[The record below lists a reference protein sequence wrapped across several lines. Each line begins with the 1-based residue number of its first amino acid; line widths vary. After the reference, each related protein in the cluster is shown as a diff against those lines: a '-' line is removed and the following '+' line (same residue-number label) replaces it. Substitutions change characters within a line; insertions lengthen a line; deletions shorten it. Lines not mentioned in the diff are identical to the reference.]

1 MSSCFGRYFRLSLF
15 GQSHGPGVGITLD
28 GFPAGLEIDMEDVA
42 RQMARRAP
50 GQSALTTPRKESD
63 LPEILSGVFRGK
75 TTGQPLTCLIRN
87 ENTRSQ
93 DYGEQVDLP
102 RPGHGDYTG
111 HVRYYGFEDFRG
123 GGHFS
128 ARLTAPLVFAG
139 ALCRQYL
146 AGQGISAVCHI
157 QQLEN
162 ILDKSFLDPV
172 EPGDTPAEALPTRT
186 LPTLRPEL
194 ASQMEAAILAARAAQ
209 DSVGGVLECRIDG
222 LPAGLGAPFFDSVES
237 VLSQLMFSI
246 PAVKGIAF
254 GAGFGFASL
263 RGSQANDP
271 FRMEAGK
278 VVTATNHNGGVNGG
292 ITNGM
297 PLLFSTAVKPTP
309 SIYQPQATV
318 DLAARENATLQ
329 IQGRHDPCIAH
340 RAAAVQDCLTAL
352 CLGDLLNQALGLA
365 WQQGAGWPKEAP
377 WNTD

>member
-15 GQSHGPGVGITLD
+15 GQSHGPGVGVTLD

-172 EPGDTPAEALPTRT
+172 EPGDTPAEALPTLT

-194 ASQMEAAILAARAAQ
+194 APQMEAAILAARAEQ

-222 LPAGLGAPFFDSVES
+222 LPAGLGAPLFRQRGERA
-237 VLSQLMFSI
+237 L
-246 PAVKGIAF
+246 PADVQHSRGE
-254 GAGFGFASL
+254 GHCL
-263 RGSQANDP
+263 RG
-271 FRMEAGK
+271 
-278 VVTATNHNGGVNGG
+278 GVRALRPCGAARP
-292 ITNGM
+292 T
-297 PLLFSTAVKPTP
+297 TP
-309 SIYQPQATV
+309 SAWRRAGWSPRGT
-318 DLAARENATLQ
+318 T
-329 IQGRHDPCIAH
+329 
-340 RAAAVQDCLTAL
+340 AAAS
-352 CLGDLLNQALGLA
+352 
-365 WQQGAGWPKEAP
+365 WGASPRGAA
-377 WNTD
+377 

>member
-15 GQSHGPGVGITLD
+15 GQSHGPGVGVTLD
-28 GFPAGLEIDMEDVA
+28 GFPAGMEIDMEDVA

-172 EPGDTPAEALPTRT
+172 EPGDTPAEVLPTRT

-194 ASQMEAAILAARAAQ
+194 APQMEAAILAARAEQ
-209 DSVGGVLECRIDG
+209 DSVGGVLECRING

-271 FRMEAGK
+271 FRMEAGR
-278 VVTATNHNGGVNGG
+278 VVTQGNNCGGILGG
-292 ITNGM
+292 ITTGGSVI
-297 PLLFSTAVKPTP
+297 FRVVVRATP
-309 SIYQPQATV
+309 SIAQAQQTV
-318 DLAARENATLQ
+318 SLQRGENAELS
-329 IQGRHDPCIAH
+329 IRGRHDPCVLP
-340 RAAAVQDCLTAL
+340 RAVPVVEAMAL
-352 CLGDLLNQALGLA
+352 IGIMEL
-365 WQQGAGWPKEAP
+365 WKERCACVR
-377 WNTD
+377 

>member
-15 GQSHGPGVGITLD
+15 GQSHGPGVGVTLD
-28 GFPAGLEIDMEDVA
+28 GFPAGAGDRHGGRG

-194 ASQMEAAILAARAAQ
+194 APQMEAAILAAVRSRTAWAA
-209 DSVGGVLECRIDG
+209 CWN
-222 LPAGLGAPFFDSVES
+222 AGSTACP
-237 VLSQLMFSI
+237 
-246 PAVKGIAF
+246 
-254 GAGFGFASL
+254 
-263 RGSQANDP
+263 RGWARP
-271 FRMEAGK
+271 
-278 VVTATNHNGGVNGG
+278 
-292 ITNGM
+292 
-297 PLLFSTAVKPTP
+297 FSTAWRACSP
-309 SIYQPQATV
+309 S
-318 DLAARENATLQ
+318 
-329 IQGRHDPCIAH
+329 
-340 RAAAVQDCLTAL
+340 
-352 CLGDLLNQALGLA
+352 
-365 WQQGAGWPKEAP
+365 
-377 WNTD
+377 